1 MQTIQIDHLT
11 PHQIRQMKKGSKI
24 RIRKGKGL
32 NLTVN
37 PSTYNIVA
45 RAFNRDSGSQLNM
58 TPEQIS
64 ELMLQVAPQRL
75 QQYDNTGTP
84 IESNVDVGPTPMQRQ
99 RAPQPVP
106 PAPDMH
112 LHPAG
117 RGILGSH
124 FDRFLDKRGIKHKV
138 YKIGDALKPVAKAGI
153 SAGIG
158 ALSTSAIAMQPELAP
173 LISLGGY
180 GATALAHDYLDHP
193 STYQGSSGVKHPHKA
208 NNLPQ
213 QVEQM
218 KHYEKMN
225 DDLGTNFDY
234 MGMAGLGKATA
245 NEATAKMNEVSFK
258 ARPDLSERVFEPEYK
273 MVGSSVHYK
282 NDRTVMGKGIRM
294 NESHNTQALQSQPN
308 NENFSMN
315 HMLPPSFQLHKVG
328 DHHISGGALR
338 HDNDIEI
345 DSDDDIKPRSPR
357 PERHSEIQTSQPL
370 NYYQKN
376 SFSPSVMIPPAYM
389 SQAEDANFTRLQ
401 TKGKKGNGLYASGRA
416 GHGLYS

>member
-1 MQTIQIDHLT
+1 MQNIQIDHLT

-24 RIRKGKGL
+24 RIRKGEGL

-45 RAFNRDSGSQLNM
+45 RAFNRDSGAQLNM
-58 TPEQIS
+58 SPEQIS
-64 ELMLQVAPQRL
+64 ELMMQVAPQRI
-75 QQYDNTGTP
+75 QQYDTTGNP
-84 IESNVDVGPTPMQRQ
+84 IETNVDVGSTPMQRQ

-117 RGILGSH
+117 RGILGPH
-124 FDRFLDKRGIKHKV
+124 FDRFLNKRGIKHKV

-158 ALSTSAIAMQPELAP
+158 ALSASAIAMQPEFAP

-193 STYQGSSGVKHPHKA
+193 STYQGSSGAKHPHKA

-225 DDLGTNFDY
+225 KDLGTNFDY
-234 MGMAGLGKATA
+234 MGKAGLGKASA
-245 NEATAKMNEVSFK
+245 NEATAKMNEMSIK
-258 ARPDLSERVFEPEYK
+258 ARPDLGPRKFEPEYK
-273 MVGSSVHYK
+273 SLGSGIHHR
-282 NDRTVMGKGIRM
+282 NDRTVMGRGIRLS
-294 NESHNTQALQSQPN
+294 ETHNTQALESQPY

-315 HMLPPSFQLHKVG
+315 HMLPPSFQVHKVG
-328 DHHISGGALR
+328 DHHISGGALK
-338 HDNDIEI
+338 HDSESESE
-345 DSDDDIKPRSPR
+345 SDEPQHTPR
-357 PERHSEIQTSQPL
+357 PERQSELIQVSQPH

-376 SFSPSVMIPPAYM
+376 GFSPSVMIPPAYM
-389 SQAEDANFTRLQ
+389 SQAEDANFVRRH
-401 TKGKKGNGLYASGRA
+401 TKGKKGNGLYASGKA
-416 GHGLYS
+416 GHGLYM